1 MNAERLDLLRHELRD
16 REVQGFIVP
25 CTDPHLGEYM
35 PPHDQRLAWLTG
47 FTGSAGIA
55 IVLENAAMVFSDG
68 RYTLQLASQTDPA
81 LWQRGHMIETPPAEW
96 LAKQLDGRTK
106 RIGYDPRLI
115 SQEALKRY
123 TDRGI
128 DMAPLIPN
136 PIDAV
141 WADQPPP
148 PAAPARIQPLE
159 HAGHSAADKRE
170 AIAAL
175 LRAEAQD
182 AAVLSD
188 PASINW
194 LLNLRGAD
202 VEFTP
207 FALCFAL
214 IGADSHVDLFIDSA
228 KLTPS
233 VHAWLGN
240 AVSVRPP
247 AELPGALAARAGQ
260 RVRVDPAGTSAWF
273 AQTLREA
280 GASVIDGADPCL
292 LPKALKNL
300 TEQEGARAAHLRD
313 AVALCRFLHAM
324 FTRVGMTE
332 MSAAALLDGMR
343 AEHPA
348 YRGESFPAISGA
360 GEHGAIIHY
369 RVTPETDRPINPNE
383 AYLIDSG
390 GQYEDGTTDV
400 TRTLWTGP
408 APAPS
413 ALRDHYTR
421 VLAGHLEISALIF
434 PEGIAGPHIDMIA
447 RTALWRVGLDYDHGT
462 GHGVG
467 SYLSVHEGPA
477 GIARTAKPV
486 PLAAGM
492 ILSNE
497 PGYYLPGEYGIR
509 IENLLLVKPA
519 LLPNAR
525 KPFLRFETLTLAPYD
540 RALIEPG
547 LLTPA
552 QRQQVD
558 VYHARVFDE
567 VGRLLPPQASAWLAA
582 ACAPLTIPCPASE
595 P

>member
-1 MNAERLDLLRHELRD
+1 MNAERLHLLRHELRA
-16 REVQGFIVP
+16 RSVAGFIVP
-25 CTDPHLGEYM
+25 CTDPHLGEYL

-47 FTGSAGIA
+47 FDGSAGLA
-55 IVLENAAMVFSDG
+55 IVLESVAIVFSDG

-81 LWQRGHMIETPPAEW
+81 LWQRGHMIETPPADW
-96 LAKQLDGRTK
+96 LAKQLDGRAAP
-106 RIGYDPRLI
+106 IGYDPWLI
-115 SQEALKRY
+115 SADALKRY

-128 DMAPLIPN
+128 AMVPLTPN

-148 PAAPARIQPLE
+148 PTAPARIQALE
-159 HAGHSAADKRE
+159 HAGQSAADKRD
-170 AIAAL
+170 AVAAQ
-175 LRAEAQD
+175 LRAERQD

-202 VEFTP
+202 VAFTP

-214 IGADSHVDLFIDSA
+214 IGADGHVDLFIDSA
-228 KLTPS
+228 KITQA

-240 AVSVRPP
+240 AVSVRAP
-247 AELPGALAARAGQ
+247 AELAAALAARAGQ

-280 GASVIDGADPCL
+280 GATVIDGADPCL
-292 LPKALKNL
+292 LPKALKNP
-300 TEQEGARAAHLRD
+300 TEQDGARAAHLRD

-324 FTRVGMTE
+324 SASAGMTE

-348 YRGESFPAISGA
+348 YRGESFAAISGA

-369 RVTPETDRPINPNE
+369 RVTPETDRPINPDE

-408 APAPS
+408 NPAPS

-421 VLAGHLEISALIF
+421 VLAGHLAIAALMF
-434 PEGIAGPHIDMIA
+434 PEGVAGPHIDALA
-447 RTALWRVGLDYDHGT
+447 RTALWHVGLDYDHGT

-540 RALIEPG
+540 RALIEPA

-552 QRQQVD
+552 QRAQVD
-558 VYHARVFDE
+558 AYHARVLAE
-567 VGRLLPPQASAWLAA
+567 VGPLLPAPEAAWLAG
-582 ACAPLTIPCPASE
+582 ACAALG
-595 P
+595 

>member
-1 MNAERLDLLRHELRD
+1 MSANRLDLLRHELRAYG
-16 REVQGFIVP
+16 VQGFIVP

-55 IVLENAAMVFSDG
+55 IVLETAAIVFSDG
-68 RYTLQLASQTDPA
+68 RYTLQLTAQTDPA
-81 LWQRGHMIETPPAEW
+81 LWQRGHMIETPPSEW
-96 LAKQLDGRTK
+96 LAGQLDGRAAP
-106 RIGYDPRLI
+106 IGYDPRLI
-115 SQEALKRY
+115 SADALKRY

-128 DMAPLIPN
+128 DMVPLIPN
-136 PIDAV
+136 PIDAI

-148 PAAPARIQPLE
+148 PAAHARIQPLE
-159 HAGHSAADKRE
+159 HAGQSAADKRE
-170 AIAAL
+170 AIAGQ
-175 LRAEAQD
+175 LRADNQD

-194 LLNLRGAD
+194 LLNLRGGD

-207 FALCFAL
+207 FALSFAL
-214 IGADSHVDLFIDSA
+214 IGADGHVELFIDPA
-228 KLTPS
+228 KLTSS

-240 AVSVRPP
+240 AVSVRAPD
-247 AELPGALAARAGQ
+247 ELPAALAARAGQ
-260 RVRVDPAGTSAWF
+260 RVRVDPAGTAAWF
-273 AQTLREA
+273 AQTLRAA

-292 LPKALKNL
+292 LPKALKNP

-313 AVALCRFLHAM
+313 AVAMCRFLHAM
-324 FTRVGMTE
+324 SARKGMTE

-413 ALRDHYTR
+413 AMRDHYTR
-421 VLAGHLEISALIF
+421 VLAGHLDIAALHF
-434 PEGIAGPHIDMIA
+434 PEGIAGPHIDTLA
-447 RTALWRVGLDYDHGT
+447 RTALWHVGLDYDHGT

-477 GIARTAKPV
+477 GIARTAKPI

-540 RALIEPG
+540 RALIEPS

-552 QRQQVD
+552 QRAQID
-558 VYHARVFDE
+558 AYHARVLE
-567 VGRLLPPQASAWLAA
+567 SVAPLLPAETVLWLAG
-582 ACAPLTIPCPASE
+582 ACAALD
-595 P
+595 